1 MPRASLAAASVL
13 MTGPSVA
20 RIDAADDV
28 VEPPSSAS
36 RVVCRCLEWP
46 KAVSGFL
53 NRLRLTTV
61 PVGVL
66 LAHRS
71 ATNSKQC
78 STGPGIDVEG
88 GDPSP

>member
-1 MPRASLAAASVL
+1 MPRTSLAAASVL
-13 MTGPSVA
+13 ITGPSVV

-46 KAVSGFL
+46 QAVSGCL
-53 NRLRLTTV
+53 GCDLPTA

-66 LAHRS
+66 LTRGVGRS
-71 ATNSKQC
+71 RAGNMLHWS
-78 STGPGIDVEG
+78 
-88 GDPSP
+88 